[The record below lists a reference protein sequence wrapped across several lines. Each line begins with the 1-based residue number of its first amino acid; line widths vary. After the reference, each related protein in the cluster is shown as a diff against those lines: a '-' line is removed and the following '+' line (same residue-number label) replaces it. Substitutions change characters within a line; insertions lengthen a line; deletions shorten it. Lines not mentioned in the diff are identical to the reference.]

1 MKASEV
7 KAAFPSEAD
16 LCDCFIESIRAVGG
30 WTVYP
35 ETAGFDI
42 LAVYDETGHQLG
54 IEAKLQLNAKV
65 ADQIIPA
72 DSYWEAGS
80 PGPDFRAV
88 IVPCITDASVGIARM
103 LGILGVLV
111 WAPDMDHHYK
121 SGNFER
127 VYTFVRAFGR
137 NNYLTSRGELIGNDR
152 RAYDAEAGRL
162 MGWDSAWH
170 DWNPPRRC
178 DLPEIVPTVRAG
190 VPAPIRLTPW
200 KIGALR
206 VMADLEI
213 HGFVTAK
220 SVREHSVDSRRFC
233 ASDGWLQ
240 SLGGGRWGM
249 GTMPRFD
256 KQHPDEYAQIIAI
269 ARSKVAA

>member
-1 MKASEV
+1 MKASEA
-7 KAAFPSEAD
+7 KSAFPTEAA
-16 LCDCFIESIRAVGG
+16 LCDCFIQSINAVGG

-54 IEAKLQLNAKV
+54 IEAKLHLNAKV

-72 DSYWEAGS
+72 DGYWQADA

-88 IVPCITDASVGIARM
+88 IVPCITDASAGIARM
-103 LGILGVLV
+103 LGILGVSV
-111 WAPDMDHHYK
+111 WAPDQDHRYRN
-121 SGNFER
+121 GD
-127 VYTFVRAFGR
+127 YTAFYSFVRAFGR
-137 NNYLTSRGELIGNDR
+137 HNHFNASGELTGNDR
-152 RAYDAEAGRL
+152 RVYDAEAGPL
-162 MGWDSAWH
+162 MWDSAWH

-178 DLPEIVPTVRAG
+178 ELPEIVPTVRAG
-190 VPAPIRLTPW
+190 VPAPVRLTPW

-220 SVREHSVDSRRFC
+220 SVRERGVDARRFC

-240 SLGGGRWGM
+240 SLGEGRWGK

-256 KQHPDEYAQIIAI
+256 EQHPDEYAQILAA
-269 ARSKVAA
+269 ARAEASA